1 MTCTQSSPSIRNSD
15 RLSIHSIVDSAT
27 AQQSARQDAIS
38 GLSQSPKSLP
48 PYFFYDDRGS
58 QLFEQIC
65 QLPEYYPTRTEAS
78 ILKSYAAEIVELTG
92 PCEIVELGSGS
103 SVKTRLLLDSYQA
116 ANHPLRYLPI
126 DVSTSILTESANALL
141 QDYPSLEIHA
151 LASTYDRGL
160 ENLPDTQLPSR
171 TIAFIGSSLGNL
183 DPEHSHEFLK
193 AIAAALNPGEFFLLG
208 IDLHKDTA
216 ILEAAYDDSQG
227 VTAAFNLNML
237 QHLNR
242 RFDGNFNLEHFEH
255 VAFYNEDCRQI
266 EIYLKS
272 LINQTVILK
281 DLDLVVNFELGELTL
296 TEISRKFDSFEM
308 QHQLQTIGLLPI
320 NAWTDPEANF
330 ALLLA
335 QRQIG

>member
-1 MTCTQSSPSIRNSD
+1 MTCTQSSPSVLTRD
-15 RLSIHSIVDSAT
+15 RLSIHAIVDSTT
-27 AQQSARQDAIS
+27 ARQSARQDAID
-38 GLSQSPKSLP
+38 GLSKSPKSLP

-78 ILKSYAAEIVELTG
+78 ILKSYAAEIVEITG

-103 SVKTRLLLDSYQA
+103 SIKTRLLLDSYQA
-116 ANHPLRYLPI
+116 ASHPLRYLPI
-126 DVSTSILTESANALL
+126 DVSTGILTQSANALL

-160 ENLPDTQLPSR
+160 ENLPGTQLPSR
-171 TIAFIGSSLGNL
+171 AIAFIGSSLGNL
-183 DPEHSHEFLK
+183 DPERSQEFLQ
-193 AIAAALNPGEFFLLG
+193 AIAAALQPGEFFLLG

-216 ILEAAYDDSQG
+216 VLEAAYDDSQG

-237 QHLNR
+237 RHLNR
-242 RFDGNFNLEHFEH
+242 RFDGNFNLEQFQH
-255 VAFYNEDCRQI
+255 VAFYNEECRQI

-272 LINQTVILK
+272 LVKQTVILE
-281 DLDLVVNFELGELTL
+281 DLDLVANFDVGELML
-296 TEISRKFDSFEM
+296 TEISRKFDISQM
-308 QHQLQTIGLLPI
+308 QQQLETLGLQPI
-320 NAWTDPEANF
+320 NVWTDPEDNF

-335 QRQIG
+335 QRQIE